1 MCQRI
6 QYFANIIFLCS
17 GITFCKALGNTVVA
31 GIKHHLGTGLS
42 IKNLNITADN
52 VTRCSIIM
60 LIPYLGNT
68 FGIGNMN
75 RIIIVYSDDTGRC
88 FILTAYKAAQMR
100 NAIIFFIVRPAV
112 ISKIACIKAIL
123 TGSIFI
129 NPLRAVLQ
137 PQIYFTGLF
146 STGIVNYTLPG
157 GILRGQADVKA
168 TVLINHSLSGL
179 IRGLHCQHVADHFY
193 LAVLCFLILYIYVNR
208 AAVACQSIV
217 RLDKF
222 AEAFNKVFFSVRC
235 VDTDRITQ
243 QRNSSQII
251 SRYITVSLIN
261 IGSYSCTAYS
271 KIHITVDSDITAAM
285 VNGNTCRLPTGACIV
300 GIATHAGCTAGAY
313 IAMNILGNDTPRI
326 FCIILTH
333 LYVAVDNQVTLI
345 GCRNTD
351 RRICRG
357 GSDIQITVD
366 NNSTL
371 VSRKTIYTG
380 PGITLIICLINM
392 DRAIAAI
399 CAYVIIN
406 AVFAGSNTILIGN
419 SKGMVLSLEIIDK
432 FTVIFCYGITIGTQ
446 YLAVLFKRTYERL
459 AVISGINR
467 CYEKARCTGCEKNT

>member
-6 QYFANIIFLCS
+6 QYFADIIFLCS
-17 GITFCKALGNTVVA
+17 CITFGKALADAVVA
-31 GIKHHLGTGLS
+31 GVKHHFCAGLG

-88 FILTAYKAAQMR
+88 LILATYKAAQMR
-100 NAIIFFIVRPAV
+100 NAIIFFIVRSAV
-112 ISKIACIKAIL
+112 ISKITCIKAVL
-123 TGSIFI
+123 TGCVFV

-168 TVLINHSLSGL
+168 TVLINHSLSRL

-208 AAVACQSIV
+208 AAVACQSII
-217 RLDKF
+217 RFDKF

-235 VDTDRITQ
+235 VDTNRITQ

-251 SRYITVSLIN
+251 SRYITVSLID
-261 IGSYSCTAYS
+261 IGFYSCTAYS
-271 KIHITVDSDITAAM
+271 KIHITVDSDITAGI

-313 IAMNILGNDTPRI
+313 IAMNILGNDAPGI

-333 LYVAVDNQVTLI
+333 FYITVDNQVALI
-345 GCRNTD
+345 GCRNTN
-351 RRICRG
+351 RRIFRG
-357 GSDIQITVD
+357 CSNIQIAVD
-366 NNSTL
+366 DYGTL
-371 VSRKTIYTG
+371 VGKKAVYTI
-380 PGITLIICLINM
+380 ISIRLIVCLINM
-392 DRAIAAI
+392 
-399 CAYVIIN
+399 
-406 AVFAGSNTILIGN
+406 
-419 SKGMVLSLEIIDK
+419 
-432 FTVIFCYGITIGTQ
+432 
-446 YLAVLFKRTYERL
+446 
-459 AVISGINR
+459 
-467 CYEKARCTGCEKNT
+467 

>member
-1 MCQRI
+1 M
-6 QYFANIIFLCS
+6 
-17 GITFCKALGNTVVA
+17 
-31 GIKHHLGTGLS
+31 
-42 IKNLNITADN
+42 
-52 VTRCSIIM
+52 
-60 LIPYLGNT
+60 
-68 FGIGNMN
+68 
-75 RIIIVYSDDTGRC
+75 
-88 FILTAYKAAQMR
+88 
-100 NAIIFFIVRPAV
+100 
-112 ISKIACIKAIL
+112 
-123 TGSIFI
+123 
-129 NPLRAVLQ
+129 
-137 PQIYFTGLF
+137 
-146 STGIVNYTLPG
+146 
-157 GILRGQADVKA
+157 
-168 TVLINHSLSGL
+168 INHSLYGL

-193 LAVLCFLILYIYVNR
+193 LAVLCFLILYIDVNR

-251 SRYITVSLIN
+251 SRYITVSLIS

-271 KIHITVDSDITAAM
+271 KIHITVDSDITAGI

-313 IAMNILGNDTPRI
+313 IAMNILGNDAPGI

-333 LYVAVDNQVTLI
+333 LYVAVDNQVALI
-345 GCRNTD
+345 GCRNTN
-351 RRICRG
+351 RRIFRG

-366 NNSTL
+366 NNNAL
-371 VSRKTIYTG
+371 VCSKTVYTS
-380 PGITLIICLINM
+380 PGITLVVCLINM
-392 DRAIAAI
+392 ERAIAAI

-419 SKGMVLSLEIIDK
+419 RKGMVLSLEIINK

-459 AVISGINR
+459 AIISSINR
-467 CYEKARCTGCEKNT
+467 CYKKARRTGCEKNT

>member
-1 MCQRI
+1 MCQGV
-6 QYFANIIFLCS
+6 QYFADIIFICS
-17 GITFCKALGNTVVA
+17 CITFGKALADAVVA
-31 GIKHHLGTGLS
+31 GVKHHFCAGLG

-68 FGIGNMN
+68 FGISNID
-75 RIIIVYSDDTGRC
+75 RIAIIYLNNTGRC
-88 FILTAYKAAQMR
+88 FILTADKTAQMR
-100 NAIIFFIVRPAV
+100 NAVIFFIVRSAV
-112 ISKIACIKAIL
+112 ISKITCIKAVL
-123 TGSIFI
+123 TGCVFV

-168 TVLINHSLSGL
+168 TVLINHSLSSL
-179 IRGLHCQHVADHFY
+179 IRGLHCQHVADHFH
-193 LAVLCFLILYIYVNR
+193 LTVLCFLILYIDINR

-251 SRYITVSLIN
+251 SRYITVSLIS

-271 KIHITVDSDITAAM
+271 NIHITIDSNITAGI
-285 VNGNTCRLPTGACIV
+285 VNGNTCRLPTCARIV
-300 GIATHAGCTAGAY
+300 FIAAHTGCTTAGSY
-313 IAMNILGNDTPRI
+313 VTVNILGNYAPRI

-333 LYVAVDNQVTLI
+333 LYVAVDNQVALI
-345 GCRNTD
+345 GCRNTN
-351 RRICRG
+351 RRIFRG
-357 GSDIQITVD
+357 CSDIQITVD
-366 NNSTL
+366 NNSAFISNKAIHTYISISL
-371 VSRKTIYTG
+371 SVS
-380 PGITLIICLINM
+380 LINVNG
-392 DRAIAAI
+392 AIAAV

-446 YLAVLFKRTYERL
+446 YLAVLF
-459 AVISGINR
+459 
-467 CYEKARCTGCEKNT
+467 